1 MSNFKKIYFS
11 LLTLAILSLGLGW
24 FFVRLSIQ
32 MNEKSKE
39 MMEVNQP
46 DLIAVFTGDRGRIPM
61 ALKVARKYKKAAV
74 FITGVD
80 ERNKIDD
87 LIEPFELD
95 KSLSKKKFEIDYL
108 AKNTIENVISTLR
121 YLQKNPDIKNILIIS
136 HDYHILRISLI
147 MKKFLGENNNYQFYY
162 SGIPTKF
169 SEFRN
174 IRILSKE
181 ILKWIRTYFTFW
193 IWSPETL

>member
-1 MSNFKKIYFS
+1 
-11 LLTLAILSLGLGW
+11 
-24 FFVRLSIQ
+24 
-32 MNEKSKE
+32 MNEKSKV
-39 MMEVNQP
+39 MLKNNDP
-46 DLIAVFTGDRGRIPM
+46 DLIAVFTGDSGRIPM
-61 ALKVARKYKKAAV
+61 ALKVARKYRKAAI

-87 LIEPFELD
+87 LIEPGLGD
-95 KSLSKKKFEIDYL
+95 SKKKVEIDYM

-121 YLQKNPDIKNILIIS
+121 YLHKNPGIKNILIIT

-147 MKKFLGENNNYQFYY
+147 MKKFLADNDDYQFYY

-169 SEFRN
+169 SELRN

-181 ILKWIRTYFTFW
+181 ILKWIRTYFIFW

>member
-1 MSNFKKIYFS
+1 MLNFKKISVFV
-11 LLTLAILSLGLGW
+11 LSLTILCLALGW
-24 FFVRLSIQ
+24 FFIRLSIQ
-32 MNEKSKE
+32 MNEKSKV
-39 MMEVNQP
+39 MLKNNDP
-46 DLIAVFTGDRGRIPM
+46 DLIAVFTGDSGRIPM
-61 ALKVARKYKKAAV
+61 ALKVARKYRKAAI

-87 LIEPFELD
+87 LIEPGLGD
-95 KSLSKKKFEIDYL
+95 SKKKVEIDYM

-121 YLQKNPDIKNILIIS
+121 YLHKNPGIKNILIIT

-147 MKKFLGENNNYQFYY
+147 MKKFLADNDDYQFYY

-169 SEFRN
+169 SELRN

-181 ILKWIRTYFTFW
+181 ILKWIRTYFIFW

>member
-1 MSNFKKIYFS
+1 MGNLKKISIY
-11 LLTLAILSLGLGW
+11 LLSFVVFWLILGW
-24 FFVRLSIQ
+24 FFIRLSIQ

-39 MMEVNQP
+39 MLVQHGP
-46 DLIAVFTGDRGRIPM
+46 DLIAVFTGDSGRIPM
-61 ALKVARKYKKAAV
+61 ALKVAKKYKSASI
-74 FITGVD
+74 FITGVN

-87 LIEPFELD
+87 LIKPLEMEEHYP
-95 KSLSKKKFEIDYL
+95 KNKFEIDYL

-121 YLQKNPDIKNILIIS
+121 YLQKNPDMKNILIIS

-147 MKKFLGENNNYQFYY
+147 MRQFLGANSNYHFYY

-181 ILKWIRTYFTFW
+181 IIKWIRTYVIFW